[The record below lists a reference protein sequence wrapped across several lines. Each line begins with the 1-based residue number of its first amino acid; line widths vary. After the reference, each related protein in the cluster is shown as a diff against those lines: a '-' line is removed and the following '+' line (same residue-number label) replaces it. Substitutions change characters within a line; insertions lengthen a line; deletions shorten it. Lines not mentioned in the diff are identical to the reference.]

1 MKDAGLLFQ
10 EKIDDGQFFISN
22 FGKISGRL
30 LDLLLVFSSTAGG
43 FVTHI
48 H

>member
-1 MKDAGLLFQ
+1 MRVFYFKKKLMM
-10 EKIDDGQFFISN
+10 DGQFFISN
-22 FGKISGRL
+22 FGQISGRL